1 MNRLIVLNVALPL
14 LAAFL
19 LPTISRVST
28 GLSRLIGP
36 ALMIGLALLVAD
48 TWQTLSEN
56 GQVETFALAIGN
68 FVAPQGIVFY
78 IDRLALLFAF
88 AVPVITLLLWP
99 WYFDESEDNDSI
111 NRKLS
116 LTLLLAAGSS
126 GLALSGDLFNLYVF
140 YELVAVASYG
150 LVAAGDTRGTG
161 ASYTAAFRYLMISA
175 MGSVLALLG
184 IGLIYF
190 QVGSLNFAHLAGMA
204 PLLNT
209 PVGLTAFVLIL
220 LGFGVKAELFPVN
233 SWVPEVYMASSRRV
247 AGLLA
252 GLVSKLSVLVII
264 KALVLLFPQEEARQ
278 LLLILGILGV
288 LVGELAAFRATDVT
302 RMLSWSSIAQLGLV
316 FVAFSIDGK
325 AGMLAGIA
333 VALHHLVAKPALFL
347 IAERWGGSLM
357 NLYGVARSSPIMGA
371 LFILIALS
379 MVGVPPLPG
388 FWAKFLLLSGL
399 AGEANNLAYLAI
411 FIVLAM
417 TVIEAH
423 YLFRVI
429 NIMYGSRQ
437 EHDTTKAHRM
447 GDVFSASLLGM
458 VLLLSTVFIKP
469 VGQVLDD
476 IATEAVDTGL
486 YQEKVLPALGQG
498 GQS

>member
-19 LPTISRVST
+19 LPTISRLSE

-36 ALMIGLALLVAD
+36 VLMIGLALLAAD

-56 GQVETFALAIGN
+56 GQAETFALAIGN
-68 FVAPQGIVFY
+68 FAAPQGIVFY
-78 IDRLALLFAF
+78 IDRLARLFAI

-99 WYFDESEDNDSI
+99 WYFDESEDTDAI
-111 NRKLS
+111 TRKLS
-116 LTLLLAAGSS
+116 LTLLLVAACS

-190 QVGSLNFAHLAGMA
+190 QAGSLNFAHLASMT

-209 PVGLTAFVLIL
+209 PVGLAAFVLIL

-252 GLVSKLSVLVII
+252 GLVSKLAVLVII
-264 KALVLLFPQEEARQ
+264 KV
-278 LLLILGILGV
+278 LIL
-288 LVGELAAFRATDVT
+288 
-302 RMLSWSSIAQLGLV
+302 
-316 FVAFSIDGK
+316 
-325 AGMLAGIA
+325 
-333 VALHHLVAKPALFL
+333 
-347 IAERWGGSLM
+347 
-357 NLYGVARSSPIMGA
+357 
-371 LFILIALS
+371 
-379 MVGVPPLPG
+379 
-388 FWAKFLLLSGL
+388 
-399 AGEANNLAYLAI
+399 
-411 FIVLAM
+411 
-417 TVIEAH
+417 
-423 YLFRVI
+423 
-429 NIMYGSRQ
+429 
-437 EHDTTKAHRM
+437 
-447 GDVFSASLLGM
+447 
-458 VLLLSTVFIKP
+458 
-469 VGQVLDD
+469 
-476 IATEAVDTGL
+476 
-486 YQEKVLPALGQG
+486 
-498 GQS
+498 